1 MSVRSGY
8 TQGRL
13 AVNSISHVPRQKS
26 GLECK
31 KKEDKFDMETLCKMV
46 AFPQPLDLSFRLRR
60 LLCSLAIPV
69 FYDMIFSRL

>member
-1 MSVRSGY
+1 MYDLVIRRVGWQS
-8 TQGRL
+8 TLL
-13 AVNSISHVPRQKS
+13 AMYLGKKS